1 MPKWSTE
8 RSTALRPPRLV
19 RNCCCGTFLPCRQ
32 SDMPSLACD
41 RVLLNKPPWAMA
53 LARRAGRRRIGVP
66 HWTDEDAGLPNHT
79 IARGVDHGGW
89 PRVVEQRAAVVQH
102 RLRLYRQRDCD
113 PARAGGRG
121 ARDPCRVAWVR
132 GQPGRV
138 CGWMRAKGCPGWR
151 SGGSAVASGLHV
163 DDLADGL
170 ACAVDRGRGG
180 RFCRGGR
187 RCRAAAVLVAIVVLD
202 ARNLGILGLALHLRG
217 QGRTDGRHVHETPC
231 GGGRREGLGSQ
242 PVKIVG
248 GGEIFRGAG
257 LVGGLRHTRVDASS
271 LPRHRI
277 APCRG
282 HSPQPAAAAC
292 PAASVDLYQAAQRRA
307 RLRMPCASRHHRGG
321 ASPRSW
327 PVRVAA
333 RCRRER

>member
-1 MPKWSTE
+1 MAVGRAWSNNE
-8 RSTALRPPRLV
+8 P
-19 RNCCCGTFLPCRQ
+19 Q
-32 SDMPSLACD
+32 SFNTGFAC
-41 RVLLNKPPWAMA
+41 
-53 LARRAGRRRIGVP
+53 
-66 HWTDEDAGLPNHT
+66 T
-79 IARGVDHGGW
+79 ARGTATQPGPAVEAPATHAGSHGPVGSQA
-89 PRVVEQRAAVVQH
+89 ES
-102 RLRLYRQRDCD
+102 
-113 PARAGGRG
+113 AGGRG
-121 ARDPCRVAWVR
+121 R
-132 GQPGRV
+132 GPQ
-138 CGWMRAKGCPGWR
+138 GCPGRWG
-151 SGGSAVASGLHV
+151 GGSAVASGLHV

-231 GGGRREGLGSQ
+231 GGGGREGLGSQ
-242 PVKIVG
+242 LIKIVG
-248 GGEIFRGAG
+248 GREIFRGAG

-271 LPRHRI
+271 LPRHGI
-277 APCRG
+277 ASCRG
-282 HSPQPAAAAC
+282 DSPQPAAAAC

-307 RLRMPCASRHHRGG
+307 RLRMPCASRQHRGG